1 MSDKSK
7 ILQLITVEIRPRLK
21 DLKTEHDKQI
31 ARFDPLNKRLGEA
44 MQKQDPAMIKLYLK
58 LAKPEI
64 DWAGELL
71 ARASKLMK
79 VLEKIDVNGIAK
91 DEFQALEQA
100 TKELSE
106 LRGHFEKN
114 FANLKAGED
123 KANDIL
129 AKYEKSGGAFAEE
142 WASMESTMR
151 DYLANVNWRL
161 NQSNMVVKKAHQ
173 AVAERN
179 QDELNSLATISA
191 KYRQGNPSQSE
202 VDAQLKKLLARAKAS
217 GLDANA
223 KDQLDRE
230 LPALKKSF
238 DDAGELEEKMFQN
251 MEEIKGLKLKPVDYK
266 KAATVLKAPQL
277 ASKFK
282 SALEK
287 TGAALEKELDT
298 IGKELKPKLTGKE
311 IIAELKKQKVM

>member
-7 ILQLITVEIRPRLK
+7 ILQLMEAEIRPRLK
-21 DLKTEHDKQI
+21 DLKSEHEKQI
-31 ARFDPLNKRLGEA
+31 TRFEPLNKRLGEA

-71 ARASKLMK
+71 ARSSKLMK
-79 VLEKIDVNGIAK
+79 VLEKIDVNGISKEDFAG
-91 DEFQALEQA
+91 LESA

-106 LRGHFEKN
+106 LRGHLEKN

-202 VDAQLKKLLARAKAS
+202 VDA
-217 GLDANA
+217 
-223 KDQLDRE
+223 
-230 LPALKKSF
+230 
-238 DDAGELEEKMFQN
+238 
-251 MEEIKGLKLKPVDYK
+251 
-266 KAATVLKAPQL
+266 
-277 ASKFK
+277 
-282 SALEK
+282 
-287 TGAALEKELDT
+287 
-298 IGKELKPKLTGKE
+298 
-311 IIAELKKQKVM
+311 